1 MSSAK
6 NIIPKNALV
15 IIRSP
20 FTTPPPIITAGGGYS
35 NVDHNNH
42 VTHAQCQVWNQS
54 RVSLRVRSVGAASS
68 NHAAIWTSAHGR
80 VTIIESM
87 PTCYACVNH
96 TTHRLDLIPLLGF
109 VAENK
114 FFLTKANRFPYLS
127 RSNAVTVKVST
138 MYPPRLIAVNIL
150 LERGWCRHIHR
161 WPRGRIEVLPYD
173 LEYHKYNT
181 S

>member
-87 PTCYACVNH
+87 PTCYECVL
-96 TTHRLDLIPLLGF
+96 TVQAWLCIDRLWYHCWGF

-114 FFLTKANRFPYLS
+114 KIPTNANPNAPDLSITNVVTEFRWHTIVDWKWLTFR
-127 RSNAVTVKVST
+127 
-138 MYPPRLIAVNIL
+138 
-150 LERGWCRHIHR
+150 
-161 WPRGRIEVLPYD
+161 
-173 LEYHKYNT
+173 
-181 S
+181 